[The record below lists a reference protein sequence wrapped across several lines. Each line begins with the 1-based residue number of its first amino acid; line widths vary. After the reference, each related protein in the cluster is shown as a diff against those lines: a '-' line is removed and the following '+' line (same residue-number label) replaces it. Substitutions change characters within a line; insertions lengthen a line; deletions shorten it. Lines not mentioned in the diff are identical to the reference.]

1 MEKTQGL
8 LSFPVQ
14 RWVGFLLRDWWFRVG
29 SSGIGGFVWEAQG
42 LVVLCG
48 KLRDWWF
55 CVRSSGIGG
64 FVWEVQGL
72 VVLCEKLRDW

>member
-1 MEKTQGL
+1 M
-8 LSFPVQ
+8 
-14 RWVGFLLRDWWFRVG
+14 G